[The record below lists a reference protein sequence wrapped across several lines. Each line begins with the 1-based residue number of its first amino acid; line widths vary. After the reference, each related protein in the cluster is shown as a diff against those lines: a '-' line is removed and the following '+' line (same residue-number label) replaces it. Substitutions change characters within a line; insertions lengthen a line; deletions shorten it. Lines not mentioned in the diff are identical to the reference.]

1 MGGLFFF
8 NSFRQEHDFEVF
20 SHARGRNQVFEL
32 KRDLGAL
39 LGHVAIFK
47 CVGELGALADAHQ
60 KLCLSDEGQMVKAG
74 VFASTP
80 QGGEVYLGCDVLLA
94 WGLVRSA
101 LDCVLPEYGDRA
113 SMPASEQLI
122 SGIAVVDGEE
132 KSSGYSGSD
141 AGYPIRCR
149 QSCLDSLPW
158 LRLHAV
164 AAEKFQNLG

>member
-113 SMPASEQLI
+113 SLPVSVSSDCRSGNMEAFPVETCSASFSCRRWRRVAER
-122 SGIAVVDGEE
+122 S
-132 KSSGYSGSD
+132 
-141 AGYPIRCR
+141 IR
-149 QSCLDSLPW
+149 W
-158 LRLHAV
+158 
-164 AAEKFQNLG
+164 